1 MVKIQN
7 QGSETGSDT
16 EPVPVKVSPI
26 LKWSIIIMSVAIV
39 VILTVIIS
47 TIIYRAVKSAD
58 GRSTKTYSKQGFGS
72 VELDVSKGAKVGDV
86 RLDGKKMTIV
96 IKNSSG
102 SDEIIIIDVRSGNVI
117 GRIQLKEK

>member
-1 MVKIQN
+1 VVKIQN

-16 EPVPVKVSPI
+16 ELPQVKVSPI

-58 GRSTKTYSKQGFGS
+58 KGLAKTYSTQGFGS
-72 VELDVSKGAKVGDV
+72 VELDVSRGAKVGDV
-86 RLDGKKMTIV
+86 RLDGKKMIVV
-96 IKNSSG
+96 IKNSNG
-102 SDEIIIIDVRSGNVI
+102 SDEIIIMDVRSGIVI